1 MPKRDAFA
9 EDVDDRLATLDG
21 YRRRAMFGG
30 HGLFQDKM
38 FFGIVYRQRLYF
50 RTTPATKAKY
60 AAEGMGP
67 LRYDTTHTMWNYYEV
82 PATILADGD
91 RLLEWA
97 LESIA
102 SRTEGE

>member
-9 EDVDDRLATLDG
+9 EEVDDRLSALDG

-30 HGLFQDKM
+30 HGLFQGKT
-38 FFGIVYRQRLYF
+38 FFGIVFRQRVYF
-50 RTTPATKAKY
+50 RTTPATSAKY

-67 LRYDTTHTMWNYYEV
+67 LRSDATHTMWNYYEV
-82 PATILADGD
+82 PATILTDVD

-97 LESIA
+97 TEAIA
-102 SRTEGE
+102 SRKEDE

>member
-1 MPKRDAFA
+1 MPKHDPFA
-9 EDVDDRLATLDG
+9 EDIDDRLASLDG

-30 HGLFQDKM
+30 HGLFQHKT
-38 FFGIVYRQRLYF
+38 FFGIVFRQRLYF

-82 PATILADGD
+82 PATVLADGD
-91 RLLEWA
+91 RLHEWA

-102 SRTEGE
+102 SRAEDE